1 MEARTGKAKLPNMDT
16 MTDITRDDLAALL
29 LDMSARGLFCTIR
42 HTRVTD
48 PAGTLH
54 SYNGHVVPRTDMPV
68 PSPLWTT
75 KAGHTMVQLFGRTV
89 ASQSE
94 ERTTPSRG
102 RETDEHGRGHGSLRL
117 ATIQTVAAGGKV
129 YRVTD

>member
-1 MEARTGKAKLPNMDT
+1 MEQMN
-16 MTDITRDDLAALL
+16 DITRADLAALL
-29 LDMSARGLFCTIR
+29 LAMSARGLFCTIR
-42 HTRVTD
+42 HTRATD

-54 SYNGHVVPRTDMPV
+54 SYNGHIVPRTDMPV
-68 PSPLWTT
+68 PSPLWVT

-89 ASQSE
+89 ASQTE
-94 ERTTPSRG
+94 DRTTPSRG

-117 ATIQTVAAGGKV
+117 ASIQTVAAGGKV

>member
-1 MEARTGKAKLPNMDT
+1 MEPMN
-16 MTDITRDDLAALL
+16 ITRDELATILL
-29 LDMSARGLFCTIR
+29 SMSARGLFCTIR

-54 SYNGHVVPRTDMPV
+54 SYNGHIVPRTDMPV
-68 PSPLWTT
+68 PSPLWVTQ
-75 KAGHTMVQLFGRTV
+75 AGNTMVQLFGRTV
-89 ASQSE
+89 VSQTE
-94 ERTTPSRG
+94 ARTTPSRG

-117 ATIQTVAAGGKV
+117 ASIQTVAAGGKV